1 MICYQVSKKLMISAG
16 EASGELYGAL
26 LGREIKKLWP
36 DAEIFGIGGPRMEK
50 EGISLIAPIS
60 QVVGILEAIRHIGEV
75 RDTLKK
81 ATETII
87 SRKPDILVLIDYP
100 DFNLLLA
107 EKAKAAGVPV
117 LYYVSPQ
124 VWAWRR
130 GRVKKIAR
138 LADRMAVLFPFE
150 VDYYKDTG
158 LPCEFV
164 GHPVAE
170 TINFRQTKKE
180 AKINLGLDPDKRVI
194 TLLPGSRPN
203 EIRRHQKILK
213 EVAEKVHHEFSG
225 IQIVIPLT
233 SESHL
238 TESFPAYVK
247 IIRGRTTEA
256 VKCSEVSAAAS
267 GTATLEIALLGTP
280 MVVFYKVS
288 PLTYHLIKPLVTIKF
303 VSLVNIL
310 SGKEIVKEMLQK
322 DAHPDKIFSEIKK
335 ILTDAH
341 YRDSMIFSL
350 KKIGD
355 IFEGKSPS
363 VRVARI
369 VGEIAGWET
378 TAHV

>member
-1 MICYQVSKKLMISAG
+1 MISAG

-36 DAEIFGIGGPRMEK
+36 DAEIFGIGGSRMEN

-60 QVVGILEAIRHIGEV
+60 QVVGILEAIRHIREV
-75 RDTLKK
+75 RDTFKK
-81 ATETII
+81 AAETLI
-87 SRKPDILVLIDYP
+87 SRKPDVLVLIDYP

-107 EKAKAAGVPV
+107 NKAKAAGIPV

-130 GRVKKIAR
+130 RRVKKIAE

-170 TINFRQTKKE
+170 TINIHQTREE
-180 AKINLGLDPDKRVI
+180 AKLNLGLDPDKRVI

-213 EVAEKVHHEFSG
+213 EVAEKVHNEFSD
-225 IQIVIPLT
+225 IQIVVPLT
-233 SESHL
+233 HGSHL
-238 TESFPAYVK
+238 TESFPGYVNIVK
-247 IIRGRTTEA
+247 GRTSEA
-256 VKCSEVSAAAS
+256 VACSEVSAAAS

-288 PLTYHLIKPLVTIKF
+288 PLTYHLVKPLVTVKF
-303 VSLVNIL
+303 ISLVNIL
-310 SGKEIVKEMLQK
+310 SGKEIVKEMLQT
-322 DAHPDKIFSEIKK
+322 DAHPEKIFSEIKR
-335 ILTDAH
+335 ILTDVR
-341 YRDSMIFSL
+341 YRNNMIFSL

-355 IFEGKSPS
+355 IFQGKKPS

-369 VGEIAGWET
+369 IGEIAGWDN

>member
-1 MICYQVSKKLMISAG
+1 MSRKLMISAG
-16 EASGELYGAL
+16 EASGELYGAML
-26 LGREIKKLWP
+26 SREVKKLWP
-36 DAEIFGIGGPRMEK
+36 DADIFGIGGSRMK
-50 EGISLIAPIS
+50 NEGVNLIAPIS

-81 ATETII
+81 AEETMI

-107 EKAKAAGVPV
+107 KKAKAAGIPV

-170 TINFRQTKKE
+170 TINILQTKEE
-180 AKINLGLDPDKRVI
+180 AKKNLRLAPDKRVI
-194 TLLPGSRPN
+194 TLLPGSRPS

-213 EVAEKVHHEFSG
+213 EVAEKIHHEFPDM
-225 IQIVIPLT
+225 QIVIPLT
-233 SESHL
+233 PESHL
-238 TESFPAYVK
+238 TESFPGYVN
-247 IIRGRTTEA
+247 IIRGCTTEA
-256 VKCSEVSAAAS
+256 VTCSEVSAAAS

-280 MVVFYKVS
+280 MAVFYKVS
-288 PLTYHLIKPLVTIKF
+288 PLTYHLVKPFVTVKF
-303 VSLVNIL
+303 ISLVNIL
-310 SGKEIVKEMLQK
+310 AGKEIVKEMIQK
-322 DAHPDKIFSEIKK
+322 DANPEKIFSEIKR
-335 ILTDAH
+335 ILTDVP
-341 YRDSMIFSL
+341 YRNNMIFSL
-350 KKIGD
+350 NKIKD
-355 IFEGKSPS
+355 IFQGKHPS
-363 VRVARI
+363 VRVAQI
-369 VGEIAGWET
+369 AGEIGGWKT